1 MLKKSFNG
9 LILSLLPSAVLAQ
22 NLPNVNIPA
31 PANQNTRFSS
41 FSQLIGWIIQVA
53 LIAGGIAF
61 LFMLIFGG
69 IQYLSAAGNEENA
82 KKANR
87 TMLYAVIG
95 LIIIAVA
102 YAVARW
108 VVGELLGISGVFA

>member
-1 MLKKSFNG
+1 MIKKSLNG
-9 LILSLLPSAVLAQ
+9 LILSLLPTAVLAQ
-22 NLPNVNIPA
+22 SSPTINIPA

-41 FSQLIGWIIQVA
+41 FPQLISWIIQIA

-69 IQYLSAAGNEENA
+69 IQYLTAAGNEDNA

-87 TMLYAVIG
+87 TMLYAAIG

-108 VVGELLGISGVFA
+108 VVKDLLGITGVFA